1 MELAILAGHTRAV
14 RSSTTCELDISGA
27 SSLCCPDHTPHKEDK
42 DMSKFALTLRD
53 LFQVEMAQTHLQL
66 VSGGVPVPAVHLPAL
81 PFLGPGIIYQE

>member
-1 MELAILAGHTRAV
+1 
-14 RSSTTCELDISGA
+14 
-27 SSLCCPDHTPHKEDK
+27 
-42 DMSKFALTLRD
+42 MSKFALTLRD